1 MPRLLPRL
9 LKALQTVRLQ
19 PTPISPRRRPQR
31 RPLLLPQDPP
41 QCPPISPEGRT
52 QSIVLD
58 SLDPILA
65 LSMYKRHKAPAPRLR
80 ALKSRSSQKRD
91 HEAQVPN
98 LRSMS
103 EEERRYWASPY
114 LRMLST
120 PLRRCFAT
128 KRYLPRAFLV
138 RLAPVRLPGPLAGK
152 ATQILV
158 PDGVEHPRF
167 KPRKVGQGHY
177 VLCWKAIIE
186 TLAERGS
193 YRRLSSNMVMH
204 SWLER
209 HIAHILR
216 LRVLQELHVLEER
229 LRAHPEGAQEA
240 PLLRRL
246 TRAEWGQMKS
256 SGVLPCENAIAVL
269 VVPQLNRSVTTKRRP
284 EPSMSAVPP
293 MAEESSANMRSSLP
307 ISTVLRTTEEAFDED
322 GDILPSF
329 LPQSK
334 VPLYH
339 GISLFPSRSH
349 RATLHASLSRLL
361 DIERRSRFVEKAR
374 KTAVTQ
380 TCGPTQ
386 CHPSDSLPQPIQSTQ
401 RARKDDK
408 ASHACVLC
416 SDSNTL
422 LRADT
427 VPLAIALW
435 RIRIWEGAGWGDSNE
450 WILKST

>member
-9 LKALQTVRLQ
+9 LKALQT
-19 PTPISPRRRPQR
+19 R

-128 KRYLPRAFLV
+128 KRYLPRV

-186 TLAERGS
+186 TLAERGIACP
-193 YRRLSSNMVMH
+193 RR
-204 SWLER
+204 
-209 HIAHILR
+209 
-216 LRVLQELHVLEER
+216 
-229 LRAHPEGAQEA
+229 
-240 PLLRRL
+240 
-246 TRAEWGQMKS
+246 T
-256 SGVLPCENAIAVL
+256 
-269 VVPQLNRSVTTKRRP
+269 
-284 EPSMSAVPP
+284 
-293 MAEESSANMRSSLP
+293 
-307 ISTVLRTTEEAFDED
+307 STGT
-322 GDILPSF
+322 P
-329 LPQSK
+329 
-334 VPLYH
+334 
-339 GISLFPSRSH
+339 
-349 RATLHASLSRLL
+349 
-361 DIERRSRFVEKAR
+361 
-374 KTAVTQ
+374 
-380 TCGPTQ
+380 
-386 CHPSDSLPQPIQSTQ
+386 
-401 RARKDDK
+401 
-408 ASHACVLC
+408 
-416 SDSNTL
+416 
-422 LRADT
+422 
-427 VPLAIALW
+427 
-435 RIRIWEGAGWGDSNE
+435 
-450 WILKST
+450 